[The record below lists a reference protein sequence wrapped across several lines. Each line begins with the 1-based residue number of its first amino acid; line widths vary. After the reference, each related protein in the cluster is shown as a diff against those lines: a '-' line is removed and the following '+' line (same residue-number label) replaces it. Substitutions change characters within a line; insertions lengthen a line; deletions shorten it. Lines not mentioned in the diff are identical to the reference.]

1 VSLSP
6 KRSSTL
12 KHPQSYYRRLD
23 MTKGRP
29 RGAVVRTGGSSPK
42 AAAVVRGAA
51 SAAAAAP
58 LASDAEELGYLL
70 SCVRANPPRRGG
82 ASSQRNHDNQQQ
94 QLKALLD
101 SAVRQAFPPSSSS
114 SSSTSLPIS
123 TALSALKA
131 RWLSA
136 TALLLNSPKTKLW
149 LSRDPAHLARAVH
162 RAFHSRGNHDDD
174 NCRGAATLRLPRGR
188 PALTGRIIKA
198 APMGTLES
206 TVLGSGSGMLSPSS
220 SFEEEDDVYA
230 HQVSGTD
237 TATSSSSS
245 SSSSDEDDERS
256 LGLISAQELA
266 LLRGRGTAS
275 ESMMLLPLLQQ
286 RLYRRFVEA
295 LHLELVGQSPSVLGG
310 RVFHVYP
317 LTGRVRSLLQLH
329 DVRKQIENEFHV
341 LQSGGGGAGG
351 RHRPVATRRMGQ
363 NVRAASECRVYACR
377 PPKSTTTLWIQVS
390 IGSPPPPGPGSAS
403 QRKSKASS
411 ASRRSSI
418 VGASMRHPAPAAA
431 AIPSAT
437 GPCSTAVMYHILLQ
451 EGGMHVAM
459 ASSGPPQ
466 RQSSSSASNAKEQ
479 AATAQWILAALD
491 SAVTA
496 VAASLPS
503 SATRTT
509 KTRKKKM
516 HGTDRSRRAPSF
528 AVARPPT
535 HPCRCFVLSF
545 QCTGGSKRCPD
556 RIRWTCCDR
565 QPP

>member
-12 KHPQSYYRRLD
+12 KHPQSYYRRLN
-23 MTKGRP
+23 MTKGRL
-29 RGAVVRTGGSSPK
+29 RAAVVRTGGSNPK
-42 AAAVVRGAA
+42 
-51 SAAAAAP
+51 AAAAP
-58 LASDAEELGYLL
+58 LASDADELGYLL
-70 SCVRANPPRRGG
+70 SCVRAHPPRRG

-101 SAVRQAFPPSSSS
+101 SAVRQAFPPSLSSS
-114 SSSTSLPIS
+114 ISLPIS
-123 TALSALKA
+123 TTLSALKA

-136 TALLLNSPKTKLW
+136 LALLFNSPKTKFW

-162 RAFHSRGNHDDD
+162 RAFHSRGIHDDSS
-174 NCRGAATLRLPRGR
+174 CAATSPRGR
-188 PALTGRIIKA
+188 PALSGRIMKA

-245 SSSSDEDDERS
+245 SSDEDDERS

-275 ESMMLLPLLQQ
+275 ESTMLLLSLLQQ

-295 LHLELVGQSPSVLGG
+295 LHLELVGRSPSVLGG
-310 RVFHVYP
+310 RVFHLYP
-317 LTGRVRSLLQLH
+317 LTGPVRSLLQLH

-341 LQSGGGGAGG
+341 MQSGGGGAGG
-351 RHRPVATRRMGQ
+351 RHRSVATHRMGQ
-363 NVRAASECRVYACR
+363 NLRAARECRVYACR
-377 PPKSTTTLWIQVS
+377 PPKSTTTLWIQVN

-418 VGASMRHPAPAAA
+418 VGASRRYPATGAA

-437 GPCSTAVMYHILLQ
+437 VPCSTAVMYHILLQ
-451 EGGMHVAM
+451 EGGVHAAM
-459 ASSGPPQ
+459 ASSGPPP
-466 RQSSSSASNAKEQ
+466 RQSASSSASNAKEQ
-479 AATAQWILAALD
+479 ASTAQWILAALD

-496 VAASLPS
+496 AVAASSPS
-503 SATRTT
+503 SSTRTT
-509 KTRKKKM
+509 KTRKTKM

-528 AVARPPT
+528 AVPRPPT
-535 HPCRCFVLSF
+535 HPCRCFVFLLF
-545 QCTGGSKRCPD
+545 QCTGGSKRCPG

>member
-6 KRSSTL
+6 KRSNCFI
-12 KHPQSYYRRLD
+12 HPQVIIVGWLD
-23 MTKGRP
+23 MTKGRQ
-29 RGAVVRTGGSSPK
+29 RGAIVRTGGSKPT
-42 AAAVVRGAA
+42 ATAVVRGAA
-51 SAAAAAP
+51 SAAAAP
-58 LASDAEELGYLL
+58 LASDADELGYLL
-70 SCVRANPPRRGG
+70 SCVRANPPRRG

-101 SAVRQAFPPSSSS
+101 SAVRQAFPPSVSSS
-114 SSSTSLPIS
+114 ISLPIS

-136 TALLLNSPKTKLW
+136 TALLFNGPKTKLW
-149 LSRDPAHLARAVH
+149 WSKDPAHLARAVH
-162 RAFHSRGNHDDD
+162 RAFHYSRSDHDD
-174 NCRGAATLRLPRGR
+174 RSSGAATLRSPRGR
-188 PALTGRIIKA
+188 PALSGRIIKA

-220 SFEEEDDVYA
+220 SFDEEDDVYA

-237 TATSSSSS
+237 TATS

-275 ESMMLLPLLQQ
+275 ESTMLLSLLQQ

-295 LHLELVGQSPSVLGG
+295 LHLELVGRSPSVLGG
-310 RVFHVYP
+310 RVFHVFP
-317 LTGRVRSLLQLH
+317 LTGPVRSLLQLH

-341 LQSGGGGAGG
+341 LQSGGGGAGV

-363 NVRAASECRVYACR
+363 NLRAASECRVYACR
-377 PPKSTTTLWIQVS
+377 PPKSTTTLWIQVN
-390 IGSPPPPGPGSAS
+390 IGSPPPPGPGSVS
-403 QRKSKASS
+403 QRKSKAPS
-411 ASRRSSI
+411 ASRSSI
-418 VGASMRHPAPAAA
+418 VGASRRCPATAAA

-451 EGGMHVAM
+451 AGGMHVAM
-459 ASSGPPQ
+459 ASSGPPP

-496 VAASLPS
+496 AAAASSP

-509 KTRKKKM
+509 KTKKTKM

-545 QCTGGSKRCPD
+545 QCTEGSKRCPD